1 MSGFS
6 SERVKALESDWRN
19 LFDQQ
24 LKGCEGDDSAVAEK
38 IYQAFLGNPRIAN
51 SERARS
57 AMRDIVYDIRSLYNP
72 NRYHAYFHAGHVLLS
87 ASLLSKTLF
96 IPLSIM
102 DHFALLFSALIHDIG
117 HEGVFNSTL
126 VSEGHAV
133 AITYNDVSC
142 AEMHS
147 IRTGLDILKKNQL
160 ELGFTQEDYIYLR
173 KIIVDLVL
181 NTDLA
186 DPWRGKTFK
195 LRYDQFSEDG
205 RLDMKNDNCKLVGM
219 ILMLKM
225 SDVSSLLQSF
235 ETVLE
240 WAHRFFDE
248 QSIAFLNGRG
258 PPVTSEVFDRNQ
270 VMFLNG
276 YCLDLVHMVEKSG
289 ISCIPGSIQGNIT
302 ESMDKWKADGK
313 KHVVLWEEALV
324 RGKLEKGY

>member
-1 MSGFS
+1 MSGFAA
-6 SERVKALESDWRN
+6 ERVKELESDWRN

-24 LKGCEGDDSAVAEK
+24 LKGCESDDSIVAEK
-38 IYQAFLGNPRIAN
+38 IYQAFLGNPKIAT
-51 SERARS
+51 SEKARS
-57 AMRDIVYDIRSLYNP
+57 AIKDIVYHIRSLYNP

-87 ASLLSKTLF
+87 ASLLSKTLYT
-96 IPLSIM
+96 PLDSI
-102 DHFALLFSALIHDIG
+102 DHFGLLFSALIHDIG

-126 VSEGHAV
+126 VNEGHVV

-147 IRTGLDILKKNQL
+147 IRTGLDILKKFQH
-160 ELGFTQEDYIYLR
+160 ELGFTQEDYTYLR
-173 KIIVDLVL
+173 KIIIDLVL

-195 LRYDQFSEDG
+195 LRYEQFSDGG
-205 RLDMKNDNCKLVGM
+205 RLDMKSDNSKVVAM

-248 QSIAFLNGRG
+248 QLVAFLNGRG
-258 PPVTSEVFDRNQ
+258 PPVTSDAFDRNQ

-276 YCLDLVHMVEKSG
+276 YCLDLVSMVEKSN
-289 ISCIPGSIQGNIT
+289 ISCIPRSIQTNIT
-302 ESMDKWKADGK
+302 ESLEQWKIEGQ
-313 KHVVLWEEALV
+313 KHVKVWEEEV
-324 RGKLEKGY
+324 SSCKHSK

>member
-1 MSGFS
+1 MSGFA

-24 LKGCEGDDSAVAEK
+24 LKGCEDDDSAVAEK
-38 IYQAFLGNPRIAN
+38 IHLAFLDNPLIAS
-51 SERARS
+51 SERAKA
-57 AMRDIVYDIRSLYNP
+57 AMREIVNDIRSLYNR

-87 ASLLSKTLF
+87 ASLLCKTLYT
-96 IPLSIM
+96 PLSKM
-102 DHFALLFSALIHDIG
+102 DHFGLLFSALIHDIG

-126 VSEGHAV
+126 VSEGHIVAV
-133 AITYNDVSC
+133 TYNDVSC

-147 IRTGLDILKKNQL
+147 IRTGLDILRKFQA
-160 ELGFTQEDYIYLR
+160 ELGFTNENYTYLR
-173 KIIVDLVL
+173 KLTVDLVL

-195 LRYDQFSEDG
+195 LRYDQFSDDG
-205 RLDMKNDNCKLVGM
+205 RLDMKNDNSKLVGM

-248 QSIAFLNGRG
+248 QTVAFLNSRG
-258 PPVTSEVFDRNQ
+258 PPVTCEVFDRNQ
-270 VMFLNG
+270 VMFLSG
-276 YCLDLVHMVEKSG
+276 YCLDIVHMAENSG
-289 ISCIPGSIQGNIT
+289 ISCIPASIERNIS
-302 ESMDKWKADGK
+302 ESIDKWKIDGPM
-313 KHVVLWEEALV
+313 HVKAWEESLKSAELDT
-324 RGKLEKGY
+324 

>member
-1 MSGFS
+1 MSSFS
-6 SERVKALESDWRN
+6 SERRESLESDWRN

-38 IYQAFLGNPRIAN
+38 IAMSFLLNPLVASNERSQAT
-51 SERARS
+51 
-57 AMRDIVYDIRSLYNP
+57 MRTIVFDIRSLYHP

-96 IPLSIM
+96 TSLSDR
-102 DHFALLFSALIHDIG
+102 DHFALLYAALIHDIG

-126 VSEGHAV
+126 VNEGHPI

-147 IRTGLDILKKNQL
+147 IRTGLDILQKHRTD
-160 ELGFTQEDYIYLR
+160 LGFTHDDYMYIR
-173 KIIVDLVL
+173 KLVIDLVL

-195 LRYDQFSEDG
+195 LRYSQCSDDG
-205 RLDMKNDNCKLVGM
+205 RLDMKNENSKLVGM
-219 ILMLKM
+219 ILLLKM
-225 SDVSSLLQSF
+225 SDISSLLQSF

-248 QSIAFLNGRG
+248 QSIAYLNHRG
-258 PPVTSEVFDRNQ
+258 PPVTCDGFDRNQ
-270 VMFLNG
+270 VLFLNG
-276 YCLDLVHMVEKSG
+276 YCLDLVHMLEKAD
-289 ISCIPGSIQGNIT
+289 ISCIPASIKRNIM
-302 ESMDKWKADGK
+302 ESINKWQVDGPK
-313 KHVVLWEEALV
+313 QVRLWEESLTTKV
-324 RGKLEKGY
+324 